1 MLYGYIQ
8 FHVHLKTDDIYK
20 NIAEDV
26 ETRFDTSNYGLNRPL
41 PKGKNKKKMKEFVGL
56 REKTDSCST
65 DDTIAEKEQRVQKSV
80 SQKNLS
86 LKIIKIRSNST

>member
-26 ETRFDTSNYGLNRPL
+26 EITFDTSNYRLNRP
-41 PKGKNKKKMKEFVGL
+41 PTKGKNKKKMKEFVGL
-56 REKTDSCST
+56 REKTDSCLI

-86 LKIIKIRSNST
+86 LKIIKTRSNST

>member
-26 ETRFDTSNYGLNRPL
+26 EITFDTSNYRLNRPP

-56 REKTDSCST
+56 REKTDSCLI

-86 LKIIKIRSNST
+86 LKIIKTRSIST

>member
-26 ETRFDTSNYGLNRPL
+26 EITFDTSNYGLNRPP

-56 REKTDSCST
+56 REKTDSCLI
-65 DDTIAEKEQRVQKSV
+65 DDTIAEKEQRVQKKRV
-80 SQKNLS
+80 TKKLKFEDYKN
-86 LKIIKIRSNST
+86 

>member
-26 ETRFDTSNYGLNRPL
+26 EITFDTSNYGLNRP
-41 PKGKNKKKMKEFVGL
+41 PPTGKNKKKMKEFVGL
-56 REKTDSCST
+56 REKTDSCLI

-86 LKIIKIRSNST
+86 LKIIKTRSIST